1 MPEDVTAERIV
12 NLDNDVIA
20 SAPEIAESD
29 IIDELYLSQQT
40 EVEEEENDNDGE
52 NPIEESFDQ
61 SQEKPS
67 RSKVEL
73 PPDLLM
79 MPTCT
84 AIKEMKCKPSSS
96 NSKSCI
102 ALND

>member
-12 NLDNDVIA
+12 NLDNNVIA

-29 IIDELYLSQQT
+29 IIDELCLFQQT
-40 EVEEEENDNDGE
+40 EVEEEENYDDDE

-61 SQEKPS
+61 SQEMPS
-67 RSKVEL
+67 RSKVEFA
-73 PPDLLM
+73 PDVLK

-84 AIKEMKCKPSSS
+84 AIKEMKCKPSPS